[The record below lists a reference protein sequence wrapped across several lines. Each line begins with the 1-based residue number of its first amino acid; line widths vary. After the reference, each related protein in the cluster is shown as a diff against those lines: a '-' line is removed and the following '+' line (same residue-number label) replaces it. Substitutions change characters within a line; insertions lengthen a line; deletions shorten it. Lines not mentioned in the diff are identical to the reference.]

1 MCVQYMKIKSAHRL
15 APKAAFIPCGKCEE
29 CRRAANSQWFFRL
42 RSELEWCRKNAWNIG
57 FFTLTYSD
65 EKVHRFPRE
74 MVGRAW
80 LCDENDEPMPM
91 CFSRKDVR
99 TFIDNIRK
107 RLHERYGVTGVR
119 YMICSEYGSDPNF
132 TQRSHYH
139 GLICFPSFVEHIDE
153 DTGEYTRVDV
163 DAREVFR
170 LIHSQWEEHGF
181 VFPRVFE
188 GGRDRH
194 NHEHNP
200 FLLQGD
206 ISRAARYASKY
217 VSKDI
222 GFVDLEEKYSIDR
235 KHKDYKNYKPFHI
248 QSKSI
253 GLRWLENKTDAEL
266 LALLKDGV
274 SFVGDK
280 YRRSVP
286 LYIRNK
292 ILYSPYYVFEK
303 CRHGDWYFDYEKNRW
318 RYKRGLGDHRRLVR
332 KESTQF
338 FERNIREVFAR
349 KVEYYKT
356 LFEDMT
362 DSTWWTVKGVPK
374 DRSCST
380 ARLIKEYGAYRLA
393 VGFLTYYGVPYDK
406 CVYTKRPELF
416 YLSRFR
422 PELNLGHKTLIN
434 ENYYKTLHR
443 CLSAVVDC
451 LKFANPYNLER
462 QAKAKRVGDFYKHL
476 T

>member
-29 CRRAANSQWFFRL
+29 CRRSANSQWFFRL
-42 RSELEWCRKNAWNIG
+42 RSELEWCRKNSWNIG

-80 LCDENDEPMPM
+80 LCDQNHEPMPM

-107 RLHERYGVTGVR
+107 RLHERYGIAGVR

-139 GLICFPSFVEHIDE
+139 GLICFPSYVDSV
-153 DTGEYTRVDV
+153 DKDSGEVTRVDV
-163 DAREVFR
+163 DPREVFA
-170 LIHSQWEEHGF
+170 LIHKQWESHGF

-194 NHEHNP
+194 NHVHKP

-217 VSKDI
+217 TCKDI
-222 GFVDLEEKYSIDR
+222 GFVELEEKYFIDR
-235 KHKDYKNYKPFHI
+235 KHKDYKNFKPFHI

-266 LALLKDGV
+266 LKLLKDGV

-292 ILYSPYYVFEK
+292 IIYSPYYEFAPVK
-303 CRHGDWYFDYEKNRW
+303 NGDWWYDFGDGKW
-318 RYKRGLGDHRRLVR
+318 RYKAGQGTHKRFVR
-332 KESTQF
+332 KESTPF
-338 FERNIREVFAR
+338 FERNIQEIFSR

-356 LFEDMT
+356 LFEDM
-362 DSTWWTVKGVPK
+362 SRPTWWYAKGVPK
-374 DRSCST
+374 EMCFST
-380 ARLIKEYGAYRLA
+380 SHLIARYGAERLA
-393 VGFLTYYGVPYDK
+393 VGFLTYYGVPYEK

-416 YLSRFR
+416 YLARYR
-422 PELNLGHKTLIN
+422 PELNLGHKALIDK
-434 ENYYKTLHR
+434 NYYNTLHGN
-443 CLSAVVDC
+443 LSAIVSC
-451 LKFANPYNLER
+451 LRFANPYNLER
-462 QAKAKRVGDFYKHL
+462 QAKAKRVGDFHKHKE
-476 T
+476 